1 MIWISSGEVSARER
15 KSEKVSEGEK
25 RESGKDRVK
34 RKRICISME
43 SVNYKSLEEANNLL
57 NEDDLPSSNSKAPPS
72 PSPSIRSRSRS
83 KSPSGNQLEYDDV
96 GDSKSP
102 STPLKSR
109 HGENNN
115 HNSAAADPST
125 AMECGPR
132 NLIIVAGIC
141 CEFVAPFLSII
152 EIKGEPWSMILFVNA
167 SLN

>member
-1 MIWISSGEVSARER
+1 MRVREKR
-15 KSEKVSEGEK
+15 E

-72 PSPSIRSRSRS
+72 PSPSNRSRSRS
-83 KSPSGNQLEYDDV
+83 KSPSVKQLEYDEV

-115 HNSAAADPST
+115 HNSSAADADDDPST

-132 NLIIVAGIC
+132 NLVIVAGIC
-141 CEFVAPFLSII
+141 CEFI
-152 EIKGEPWSMILFVNA
+152 ELF
-167 SLN
+167 

>member
-1 MIWISSGEVSARER
+1 
-15 KSEKVSEGEK
+15 
-25 RESGKDRVK
+25 
-34 RKRICISME
+34 ME

-115 HNSAAADPST
+115 HNSAAAADDPST
-125 AMECGPR
+125 TMECGPR

-141 CEFVAPFLSII
+141 CEFLALLLTTV
-152 EIKGEPWSMILFVNA
+152 EIKEAIRVFIRDLIR
-167 SLN
+167 